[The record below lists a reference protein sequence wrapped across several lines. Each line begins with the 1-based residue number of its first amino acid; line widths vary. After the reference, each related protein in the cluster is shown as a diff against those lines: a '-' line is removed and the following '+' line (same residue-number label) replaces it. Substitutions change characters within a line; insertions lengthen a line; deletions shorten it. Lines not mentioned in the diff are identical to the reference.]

1 MNKHDLL
8 LSSSRLIPTNCITEK
23 EIGTAE
29 ILDAL
34 MKN

>member
-8 LSSSRLIPTNCITEK
+8 LSSSRLILTKCITEK
-23 EIGTAE
+23 EIGTAK

-34 MKN
+34 MQN